1 MPYTMQQ
8 RHIRYIIT
16 TILLGFVSVTA
27 VSCGDD
33 EAQRESCS
41 TTQSECSP
49 DGTGYRI
56 CVSGYWSVAIPCL
69 ENQTCKNGQCYDV
82 LQRESCTATQ
92 PVCLPD
98 GTGYRVCVQGNW
110 SDVFS
115 CGEGMVCTNG
125 ECAFITD
132 KCTATEPE
140 CTPDA
145 KGYRVCV
152 QGNWSDVI
160 PCSETTTC
168 KLGRCSGTDKCTATE
183 PECTSDNKGY
193 RVCVQGNWS
202 DVIPCSVATTCKS
215 GRCSGEDATSNL
227 PCKEGDE
234 SRCVSES
241 RVQICG
247 DDKFWRFMDCPAE
260 IPVCHDGECGKPNC
274 TPGDKRCISD
284 KQTQKCNENG
294 FWETNSFCGTGTCL
308 NGDCMEKCSPGENY
322 CVTESMAYVC
332 GKSGY
337 WESVE
342 CGDDKVCFEGECRT
356 CKDGQKRCEGLMAVA
371 TCENGNWRTTTSCY
385 RYCSPDAM
393 DCIKLGDSCIG
404 VVSFCDGSQLIWCSG
419 DKLRI
424 SYSLDDPCGCVRAT
438 DGVGATCT
446 FRNWGGEEAWN
457 QDSLCNALHAT
468 KTGKF
473 GNASHFTANC
483 LQCKKMEDG
492 SKRWVPVD
500 ESNCK

>member
-1 MPYTMQQ
+1 M
-8 RHIRYIIT
+8 
-16 TILLGFVSVTA
+16 
-27 VSCGDD
+27 SCGDD
-33 EAQRESCS
+33 KKS
-41 TTQSECSP
+41 TEEDACVTVCADETTALICVAGEQVVTDCGDKKCYDGACVAATGQTCTNEPSECVGDISYRVC
-49 DGTGYRI
+49 GY
-56 CVSGYWSVAIPCL
+56 GFWSDIIPCSGDKVC
-69 ENQTCKNGQCYDV
+69 QAGKCVAKPNGPQK
-82 LQRESCTATQ
+82 ESCTATQ
-92 PVCLPD
+92 P
-98 GTGYRVCVQGNW
+98 
-110 SDVFS
+110 
-115 CGEGMVCTNG
+115 
-125 ECAFITD
+125 ECS
-132 KCTATEPE
+132 P
-140 CTPDA
+140 
-145 KGYRVCV
+145 
-152 QGNWSDVI
+152 
-160 PCSETTTC
+160 
-168 KLGRCSGTDKCTATE
+168 
-183 PECTSDNKGY
+183 DNKGY

-215 GRCSGEDATSNL
+215 GRCSGEDVTSKL

-241 RVQICG
+241 RIQICG

-371 TCENGNWRTTTSCY
+371 TCENGNWRTTSCD

-393 DCIKLGDSCIG
+393 DCIGLGDSCIG

-419 DKLRI
+419 DNRL
-424 SYSLDDPCGCVRAT
+424 P
-438 DGVGATCT
+438 
-446 FRNWGGEEAWN
+446 
-457 QDSLCNALHAT
+457 
-468 KTGKF
+468 
-473 GNASHFTANC
+473 
-483 LQCKKMEDG
+483 
-492 SKRWVPVD
+492 
-500 ESNCK
+500 

>member
-8 RHIRYIIT
+8 RHIKYIIT
-16 TILLGFVSVTA
+16 AILLGFVSVTA

-41 TTQSECSP
+41 TTQDECSP

-82 LQRESCTATQ
+82 PQKESCTATQ
-92 PVCLPD
+92 PECLPD
-98 GTGYRVCVQGNW
+98 GT
-110 SDVFS
+110 
-115 CGEGMVCTNG
+115 
-125 ECAFITD
+125 
-132 KCTATEPE
+132 
-140 CTPDA
+140 
-145 KGYRVCV
+145 
-152 QGNWSDVI
+152 
-160 PCSETTTC
+160 
-168 KLGRCSGTDKCTATE
+168 
-183 PECTSDNKGY
+183 GY

-241 RVQICG
+241 RIQICG

-260 IPVCHDGECGKPNC
+260 IPVCHDGECSKPNC

-371 TCENGNWRTTTSCY
+371 TCENGNWRTTSCD

-393 DCIKLGDSCIG
+393 DCIDLGDSCIG
-404 VVSFCDGSQLIWCSG
+404 VVSFCDGSQLIWCPGYNRLKKSPMNIY
-419 DKLRI
+419 LR
-424 SYSLDDPCGCVRAT
+424 DECECVSAT

-446 FRNWGGEEAWN
+446 YLYAEIKEAWD

-468 KTGKF
+468 KTGMF
-473 GNASHFTANC
+473 GNYSSIFTANC

-500 ESNCK
+500 ESNCQ